1 MRATILGQLGPTST
15 FLQYVDTRVPAG
27 FPSPAADYEEVTLS
41 IDELIDLRTPH
52 VYLVR
57 VEGPSMIGA
66 GIYDGDVLV
75 VNKALEARSG
85 HIVVAYVDGG
95 MTVKRLQITPAG
107 VWLQPENPDYRAI
120 PVTESLHVWGVATHN
135 LHQLLCSR

>member
-1 MRATILGQLGPTST
+1 MRATILGQLGPSST
-15 FLQYVDTRVPAG
+15 FLQYVDSRVPAG

-41 IDELIDLRTPH
+41 IDELVDLRTPH

-75 VNKALEARSG
+75 VNRALEARSG
-85 HIVVAYVDGG
+85 QIVVAYVDGG
-95 MTVKRLQITPAG
+95 MTVKRLQVSPDG
-107 VWLQPENPDYRAI
+107 VWLQPENPDYRAFR
-120 PVTESLHVWGVATHN
+120 VTESLHVWGVATHN
-135 LHQLLCSR
+135 LHQLCSR

>member
-1 MRATILGQLGPTST
+1 MRATILGQIGPSLT
-15 FLQYVDTRVPAG
+15 FLQYIDTRVPAG

-75 VNKALEARSG
+75 VNKALEVRSG

-135 LHQLLCSR
+135 LHQLCSR

>member
-1 MRATILGQLGPTST
+1 MRATILGQIGPSPT
-15 FLQYVDTRVPAG
+15 FLQYIDSRVPAG

-41 IDELIDLRTPH
+41 IDELIDLRAPH

-135 LHQLLCSR
+135 LHQLC

>member
-1 MRATILGQLGPTST
+1 MRATILGQIGPSPS
-15 FLQYVDTRVPAG
+15 FLQYIDTRVPAG

-52 VYLVR
+52 VYLAR

-135 LHQLLCSR
+135 LHQLCSR

>member
-1 MRATILGQLGPTST
+1 MRATILGQIGPSPT
-15 FLQYVDTRVPAG
+15 FLQYIDTHVPAG

-120 PVTESLHVWGVATHN
+120 PVTEALHVWGVATHN
-135 LHQLLCSR
+135 LHQLCSR

>member
-1 MRATILGQLGPTST
+1 MRATILGQLGPSST
-15 FLQYVDTRVPAG
+15 FLKFVDTRVPAG

-41 IDELIDLRTPH
+41 IDELVDLRTPH

-57 VEGPSMIGA
+57 VEGPSMVGA

-75 VNKALEARSG
+75 VNRALEARAG

-95 MTVKRLQITPAG
+95 MTVKRLQVSQEG
-107 VWLQPENPDYRAI
+107 VWLQAENPDYRAI
-120 PVTESLHVWGVATHN
+120 RVTESLHVWGVATHN
-135 LHQLLCSR
+135 LHQLCSR

>member
-1 MRATILGQLGPTST
+1 MRAIILGQLGPTST

-107 VWLQPENPDYRAI
+107 VWLQPENPDYRGI

-135 LHQLLCSR
+135 LHQLCSR

>member
-1 MRATILGQLGPTST
+1 MRATILGKIGPSPT
-15 FLQYVDTRVPAG
+15 FLQYIDTRVPAG

-85 HIVVAYVDGG
+85 HIVVACVDGG

-107 VWLQPENPDYRAI
+107 VWLQPENPDYRAV

-135 LHQLLCSR
+135 LHQLCSR

>member
-15 FLQYVDTRVPAG
+15 FLQYIDTRVPAG

-135 LHQLLCSR
+135 LHQLCSR

>member
-1 MRATILGQLGPTST
+1 MRATILGQIGPSPTL
-15 FLQYVDTRVPAG
+15 LQYVDTRVPAG

-66 GIYDGDVLV
+66 GIYNGDVLV

-135 LHQLLCSR
+135 LHQLCSR

>member
-1 MRATILGQLGPTST
+1 MRATILGQVGPSPT

-95 MTVKRLQITPAG
+95 MTVKRLRITPAG

-135 LHQLLCSR
+135 LHQLCSR

>member
-1 MRATILGQLGPTST
+1 MCATILGQVGPSPT

-135 LHQLLCSR
+135 LHQLCSR

>member
-1 MRATILGQLGPTST
+1 MRATILGQLGPSST
-15 FLQYVDTRVPAG
+15 FLQYVDSRVPAG

-41 IDELIDLRTPH
+41 IDELVDLRTPH

-57 VEGPSMIGA
+57 VEGPSMVGA

-75 VNKALEARSG
+75 VNRALEARSG
-85 HIVVAYVDGG
+85 QIVVAYVDGG

-135 LHQLLCSR
+135 LHQLCSR

>member
-1 MRATILGQLGPTST
+1 MRVTILGQIGPSPT

-52 VYLVR
+52 VYLAR

-135 LHQLLCSR
+135 LHQLCSR

>member
-1 MRATILGQLGPTST
+1 MRAIILGQISPSST
-15 FLQYVDTRVPAG
+15 FTQYVDTRVPAG

-52 VYLVR
+52 VYLAR
-57 VEGPSMIGA
+57 VDGPSMTGA

-75 VNKALEARSG
+75 INRALEARSG
-85 HIVVAYVDGG
+85 DIVVAYVDGG
-95 MTVKRLQITPAG
+95 MTVKRLQVTPAG
-107 VWLQPENPDYRAI
+107 VWLQPEHPDYRAI

-135 LHQLLCSR
+135 LHRLCSR

>member
-1 MRATILGQLGPTST
+1 MRATILGQLGPSST

-41 IDELIDLRTPH
+41 IDELVDLRTPH

-57 VEGPSMIGA
+57 VEGPSMVGA

-75 VNKALEARSG
+75 VNRALEARSG
-85 HIVVAYVDGG
+85 QIVVAYVDGG
-95 MTVKRLQITPAG
+95 MTVKRLQISPDG
-107 VWLQPENPDYRAI
+107 VWLQPENPDYQPFRVI
-120 PVTESLHVWGVATHN
+120 ESLHVWGVATHN
-135 LHQLLCSR
+135 LHQLCSR

>member
-1 MRATILGQLGPTST
+1 MRATVLGQIGPSLT
-15 FLQYVDTRVPAG
+15 FLQYIDTRVPAG

-135 LHQLLCSR
+135 LHQLCSR

>member
-1 MRATILGQLGPTST
+1 MRATILGQLGLSST

-41 IDELIDLRTPH
+41 LDELIDLRTPH

-75 VNKALEARSG
+75 VNRALEARAG

-95 MTVKRLQITPAG
+95 MTVKRLQVSQEG
-107 VWLQPENPDYRAI
+107 VWLQAENPDYRAI
-120 PVTESLHVWGVATHN
+120 RVTESLHVWGVATHN
-135 LHQLLCSR
+135 LHQLCSR

>member
-1 MRATILGQLGPTST
+1 MRAIILGQLGPTST

-135 LHQLLCSR
+135 LHQLCSR

>member
-1 MRATILGQLGPTST
+1 MRATILGQLGPSST

-41 IDELIDLRTPH
+41 IDELVDLRTPH

-57 VEGPSMIGA
+57 VEGPSMVGA

-75 VNKALEARSG
+75 VNRALEARSG
-85 HIVVAYVDGG
+85 QIVVAYVDGG
-95 MTVKRLQITPAG
+95 MTVKRLQVSPDG
-107 VWLQPENPDYRAI
+107 VWLQPENPDYRAFR
-120 PVTESLHVWGVATHN
+120 VTESLHVWGVATHN
-135 LHQLLCSR
+135 LHQLCSR

>member
-1 MRATILGQLGPTST
+1 MRATILGQIAPSPT
-15 FLQYVDTRVPAG
+15 FLQYIDTRVPAG

-107 VWLQPENPDYRAI
+107 VWLQPENSDYRAI
-120 PVTESLHVWGVATHN
+120 AVIESLHVWGVATHN
-135 LHQLLCSR
+135 LHQLCSR

>member
-1 MRATILGQLGPTST
+1 MRATILGQIGPSPT

-66 GIYDGDVLV
+66 GIYNGDVLV
-75 VNKALEARSG
+75 VNKALEAHSG

-135 LHQLLCSR
+135 LHQLCSR